1 MEVVNNRLRYL
12 FEKYYDKSCT
22 SEEVAELFDI
32 VQNGE
37 YDNMLLEFIAEFGE
51 KNNDTKDII
60 SQQDAQQMLSFILA
74 KKSRPKVIPIR
85 KFVVLKK
92 YFAAAA
98 IIVIMLTGYWL
109 WSKNE
114 TDFSNENLNKTS
126 KVDFNP
132 GKEGAILTLANGEQ
146 LVLDSSKNG
155 TLALQGN
162 TSIVKRDGQIIYN
175 GEAVDNEI
183 LQNKLSTPKGK
194 QYNIILA
201 DGTKV
206 WLNAASSITYPTVFN
221 ANERKISVTGEVYLE
236 VAHNPEKPFKV
247 SINSPSGDEGI
258 IEVLGTRF
266 NINTYMDENAS
277 KTTLLQGKI
286 KLVTKSNNTILSPG
300 QQVQIGVKGK
310 ISTIDGV
317 DLEEIIAWKNGFF
330 EFNGEDIASVMRQIS
345 RWYDVEVIYE
355 GKIPKKEFGGKMG
368 RDLKLSQVLKIL
380 DKYGV
385 HFRIKDG
392 MIIVSQ

>member
-201 DGTKV
+201 
-206 WLNAASSITYPTVFN
+206 
-221 ANERKISVTGEVYLE
+221 
-236 VAHNPEKPFKV
+236 
-247 SINSPSGDEGI
+247 
-258 IEVLGTRF
+258 
-266 NINTYMDENAS
+266 
-277 KTTLLQGKI
+277 
-286 KLVTKSNNTILSPG
+286 
-300 QQVQIGVKGK
+300 
-310 ISTIDGV
+310 
-317 DLEEIIAWKNGFF
+317 
-330 EFNGEDIASVMRQIS
+330 
-345 RWYDVEVIYE
+345 
-355 GKIPKKEFGGKMG
+355 
-368 RDLKLSQVLKIL
+368 
-380 DKYGV
+380 
-385 HFRIKDG
+385 
-392 MIIVSQ
+392 

>member
-1 MEVVNNRLRYL
+1 M
-12 FEKYYDKSCT
+12 S
-22 SEEVAELFDI
+22 
-32 VQNGE
+32 
-37 YDNMLLEFIAEFGE
+37 
-51 KNNDTKDII
+51 
-60 SQQDAQQMLSFILA
+60 
-74 KKSRPKVIPIR
+74 
-85 KFVVLKK
+85 
-92 YFAAAA
+92 
-98 IIVIMLTGYWL
+98 
-109 WSKNE
+109 
-114 TDFSNENLNKTS
+114 
-126 KVDFNP
+126 
-132 GKEGAILTLANGEQ
+132 
-146 LVLDSSKNG
+146 
-155 TLALQGN
+155 
-162 TSIVKRDGQIIYN
+162 
-175 GEAVDNEI
+175 
-183 LQNKLSTPKGK
+183 
-194 QYNIILA
+194 
-201 DGTKV
+201 
-206 WLNAASSITYPTVFN
+206 
-221 ANERKISVTGEVYLE
+221 
-236 VAHNPEKPFKV
+236 
-247 SINSPSGDEGI
+247 EGI

>member
-1 MEVVNNRLRYL
+1 MEVVNNQLRYL
-12 FEKYYDKSCT
+12 FEKYYDKSGT

-32 VQNGE
+32 VQKGE
-37 YDNMLLEFIAEFGE
+37 YDNKLLELIAEFGE
-51 KNNDTKDII
+51 KNNNTKDII
-60 SQQDAQQMLSFILA
+60 SQHDAQQMLSFILA
-74 KKSRPKVIPIR
+74 KKSGAKVVPIR

-92 YFAAAA
+92 YFAAAS
-98 IIVIMLTGYWL
+98 IIGVLFTGYWL
-109 WSKNE
+109 WTRNE
-114 TDFSNENLNKTS
+114 TDFSNENFNKTS

-175 GEAVDNEI
+175 GETVDNEM

-194 QYNIILA
+194 QYNIVLA

-206 WLNAASSITYPTVFN
+206 WLNAASSIIYPTVFN
-221 ANERKISVTGEVYLE
+221 ENERKISVTGEVYLE

-247 SINSPSGDEGI
+247 SIISPSGDEGI

-266 NINTYMDENAS
+266 NINTYMDENAA

-310 ISTIDGV
+310 LSTIDGV

-330 EFNGEDIASVMRQIS
+330 EFNDEDIASVMRQIS
-345 RWYDVEVIYE
+345 RWYDVDVIYE